1 MNCFRRSC
9 AGSLAAELVQFFRL
23 SACGLALTL
32 LWSCAAGPQV
42 PPVDSTTDI
51 DAFELKGR
59 VAVNLDGRGYSA
71 RLKWNHE
78 TTSDALW
85 LYSPV
90 GSTIATLVADGDR
103 ATLVTAK
110 KESFSSDNVQELTR
124 EVLGW
129 DLPLTGLRYWV
140 LGRVD
145 PDVPV
150 MSLEQDDQLRIKQ
163 LVQRDWQIDYL
174 AYSGDSALPSSMVLR
189 YSDLRMRL
197 IIDGWKFPPR
207 AQ

>member
-1 MNCFRRSC
+1 
-9 AGSLAAELVQFFRL
+9 
-23 SACGLALTL
+23 
-32 LWSCAAGPQV
+32 
-42 PPVDSTTDI
+42 
-51 DAFELKGR
+51 
-59 VAVNLDGRGYSA
+59 VNLDGRGYSA

-78 TTSDALW
+78 ATSDALW

-90 GSTIATLVADGDR
+90 GSTIATLVSDGDR

-110 KESFSSDNVQELTR
+110 KESFSSNNVQALTR

-129 DLPLTGLRYWV
+129 DLPLNGLRYWV
-140 LGRVD
+140 LGRAD

-150 MSLEQDDQLRIKQ
+150 MSLEQDDRLRIKQ

-174 AYSGDSALPSSMVLR
+174 AYPGDSALPSSMVLR

-207 AQ
+207 AQGVPDIRTSRHLQN

>member
-9 AGSLAAELVQFFRL
+9 AGSLAAELVQLFRL

-32 LWSCAAGPQV
+32 LLSCASGPQV
-42 PPVDSTTDI
+42 PPVESTADI
-51 DAFELKGR
+51 EAFELKGR

-78 TTSDALW
+78 ATSDALW

-110 KESFSSDNVQELTR
+110 KESFASDNVQALTR

-140 LGRVD
+140 LGRAD

-150 MSLEQDDQLRIKQ
+150 MSLEQDDQLRIKR

-189 YSDLRMRL
+189 YGDLRMRL

>member
-1 MNCFRRSC
+1 M
-9 AGSLAAELVQFFRL
+9 AAELVQLFRW

-32 LWSCAAGPQV
+32 LLSCASGPQV
-42 PPVDSTTDI
+42 PPVESTTAI
-51 DAFELKGR
+51 EAFELKGR

-78 TTSDALW
+78 ATLDTLS
-85 LYSPV
+85 LYSLV

-110 KESFSSDNVQELTR
+110 KESFASDNVQELTR

-140 LGRVD
+140 LGRAD

-150 MSLEQDDQLRIKQ
+150 MSLEHDDQLRIKQ
-163 LVQRDWQIDYL
+163 LVQRNWKVDYL

-189 YSDLRMRL
+189 YGDLRMRL
-197 IIDGWKFPPR
+197 IIDGWKFPPL